1 MLLFGSAIINWS
13 AILKIV
19 IAALIG
25 GCGVVVVY
33 GFLLLGLK
41 YATTAGSSGTPGE
54 GSKVIGYALAAICAI
69 LVVGVVVLGIYAMV
83 KKPATKKPKGKAS
96 AALIVPRSSA

>member
-1 MLLFGSAIINWS
+1 MLLFGDPIIDWS

-25 GCGVVVVY
+25 GCGIVIVY

-41 YATTAGSSGTPGE
+41 SATTDGSTGTQSE
-54 GSKVIGYALAAICAI
+54 TSKVIGYALAGICGI
-69 LVVGVVVLGIYAMV
+69 LVLGVIVLGIYAMTQ
-83 KKPATKKPKGKAS
+83 KS
-96 AALIVPRSSA
+96 

>member
-1 MLLFGSAIINWS
+1 MLALGSAIINWS

-25 GCGVVVVY
+25 GCGIVIVY

-41 YATTAGSSGTPGE
+41 YATTATGSSGTHSE
-54 GSKVIGYALAAICAI
+54 SSKVIGYALAAICAI
-69 LVVGVVVLGIYAMV
+69 LVVGVIVLGLYAIIQ
-83 KKPATKKPKGKAS
+83 KPS
-96 AALIVPRSSA
+96 

>member
-1 MLLFGSAIINWS
+1 MLLFGDPIIDWS

-25 GCGVVVVY
+25 GCGIVIVY

-41 YATTAGSSGTPGE
+41 FATTDGSTGTQSE
-54 GSKVIGYALAAICAI
+54 TSKVIGYALAGICGI
-69 LVVGVVVLGIYAMV
+69 LVLGVIVLGIYAMTQ
-83 KKPATKKPKGKAS
+83 KS
-96 AALIVPRSSA
+96 

>member
-1 MLLFGSAIINWS
+1 MLFFGSAIVNWS

-41 YATTAGSSGTPGE
+41 YAGIGSDGTKSE
-54 GSKVIGYALAAICAI
+54 GSQVVGYALAAICAI
-69 LVVGVVVLGIYAMV
+69 LVVGVVVLGLYAIIQ
-83 KKPATKKPKGKAS
+83 KPS
-96 AALIVPRSSA
+96 